1 MQNKD
6 TAMLGTSGYERVEH
20 DLYETPPW
28 CTEVLLR
35 HVVFKKDILEPAA
48 GRGAIAKVLEANGYR
63 TTCND
68 IVDWG
73 LSDCRIVDFLTTKCT
88 PAACDI
94 VTNPPYNLAEEFV
107 RHALRITKRGEKVAM
122 LLRNEWDC
130 AFNRA
135 DLFTDEPFKLKIVGR
150 CGLPG
155 LQDLPGI
162 TMRGMS
168 GTTIGMIHLKL
179 GMIAERP
186 ESGVRHDRVQI
197 IADHCY
203 FVFDLINFHIPK
215 AIIERKRNKVWFF
228 VNLVQFVGL
237 FHRPQWYVA
246 VITNI
251 KILFNKDYIKP
262 CFEVTV
268 SVQGITH
275 IERVFHFQ
283 CRRNPLLG
291 NNISC

>member
-68 IVDWG
+68 IVDRG

-135 DLFTDEPFKLKIVGR
+135 DLFTDEPFKLKIVLNR
-150 CGLPG
+150 
-155 LQDLPGI
+155 
-162 TMRGMS
+162 
-168 GTTIGMIHLKL
+168 
-179 GMIAERP
+179 RP
-186 ESGVRHDRVQI
+186 LWVAGSTGSPRHNY
-197 IADHCY
+197 A
-203 FVFDLINFHIPK
+203 
-215 AIIERKRNKVWFF
+215 
-228 VNLVQFVGL
+228 
-237 FHRPQWYVA
+237 WYVWDHNWYDPA
-246 VITNI
+246 EIRY
-251 KILFNKDYIKP
+251 D
-262 CFEVTV
+262 
-268 SVQGITH
+268 
-275 IERVFHFQ
+275 R
-283 CRRNPLLG
+283 
-291 NNISC
+291 